1 MLIDVL
7 IRGGRNVI
15 KHEAKKIVKSKD
27 LIVEIQHM
35 WNMKAEVIPIITGA
49 NGTISKLLRLYLSNT
64 PEQHKIKPL
73 QKEQPHWALHTHC
86 GKC

>member
-15 KHEAKKIVKSKD
+15 KHEANNTVKSKD

-35 WNMKAEVIPIITGA
+35 SNVKAEVIPVIVEA
-49 NGTISKLLRLYLSNT
+49 SGTISK
-64 PEQHKIKPL
+64 
-73 QKEQPHWALHTHC
+73 
-86 GKC
+86 